1 MGYQRIYA
9 LIPAYQPDRTL
20 ADLVRDLDREGLRV
34 IVVDDGSGP
43 DYEALFAVCAE
54 RARVLRHGTNW
65 GKGAALKTGLTWLRE
80 NVPGPYT
87 VVTLD
92 ADGQHTASDTVK
104 VAQAA
109 EEDPT
114 TLVLGSRRQ
123 GRGCPFRSR
132 FGNGVTRL
140 VYQAAAHTSVYDTQ
154 TGLRAFSSRLVS
166 ALLEVPGERY
176 EYEMNVLLRMAE
188 EGRPIREVPIETIY
202 LEGNRSSHFDTLRD
216 SWRIYRDILKF
227 SASSLL
233 GFTVDYLLFSLLASL
248 TGWTLFA
255 NIAARFVSAGVNFS
269 VNRRLVFKDKGPFW
283 RSAAQYFALAAGILA
298 ANSVILYS
306 LTALGLN
313 PYFAKLLTE
322 LILFVCS
329 FTVQKKVIF
338 RKKAPGAEGSVVRY
352 EEVLEA

>member
-1 MGYQRIYA
+1 MEYKRIYA
-9 LIPAYQPDRTL
+9 LVPAYRPDRTL
-20 ADLVRDLDREGLRV
+20 AGLVRDLDKECLRV

-54 RARVLRHGTNW
+54 RALVLRHDTNR
-65 GKGAALKTGLTWLRE
+65 GKGAALKTGLTWIRE

-92 ADGQHTASDTVK
+92 ADGQHTVSDAVR

-109 EEDPT
+109 GADPAA
-114 TLVLGSRRQ
+114 LVLGSRRQ
-123 GRGCPFRSR
+123 GRGCPLRSR
-132 FGNGVTRL
+132 LGNGVTRL
-140 VYQAAAHTSVYDTQ
+140 VYRVAARTSVYDTQ

-166 ALLEVPGERY
+166 TLLEVPGERY

-188 EGRPIREVPIETIY
+188 KDIPIREVPIETIY

-233 GFTVDYLLFSLLASL
+233 GFAVDYLLFSLLAFL
-248 TGWTLFA
+248 TGGTLFA
-255 NIAARFVSAGVNFS
+255 NIAARFFSAGVNFT
-269 VNRRLVFKDKGPFW
+269 VNRRLVFRDKGPFW
-283 RSAAQYFALAAGILA
+283 QSAAQYFALAAGILA
-298 ANSVILYS
+298 ANSVILFA

-313 PYFAKLLTE
+313 PYLAKLLTE
-322 LILFVCS
+322 VILFVCS
-329 FTVQKKVIF
+329 FTVQKRIIF
-338 RKKAPGAEGSVVRY
+338 REKAPGAERSVLRY
-352 EEVLEA
+352 E

>member
-1 MGYQRIYA
+1 MESRRIYA
-9 LIPAYQPDRTL
+9 LIPAYQPNRTL
-20 ADLVRDLDREGLRV
+20 AGLVRDLDKEGQRV

-43 DYEALFAVCAE
+43 DYGALFTVCGE
-54 RARVLRHGTNW
+54 RSLVLRHETNR

-109 EEDPT
+109 EEDPAA
-114 TLVLGSRRQ
+114 LVLGSRRQ
-123 GRGCPFRSR
+123 GRGCPLRSR

-140 VYQAAAHTSVYDTQ
+140 VYRAAARTSVYDTQ

-166 ALLEVPGERY
+166 TLLAVPGERY

-188 EGRPIREVPIETIY
+188 ADIPIREVPIETIY
-202 LEGNRSSHFDTLRD
+202 LDGNRSSHFNTLRD

-233 GFTVDYLLFSLLASL
+233 GFAVDYLLFSLLAFL
-248 TGWTLFA
+248 TGWTIFA

-269 VNRRLVFKDKGPFW
+269 VNRWLVFKDKGPFR

-298 ANSVILYS
+298 ANSAILFV
-306 LTALGLN
+306 LTALGLD
-313 PYFAKLLTE
+313 PYVAKLLTE
-322 LILFVCS
+322 GILFVCS

-338 RKKAPGAEGSVVRY
+338 RKKALGAERSAVRY